1 MTEGNESSQGCVADG
16 EIVQESA
23 SSRGLTEGDKT
34 SQRSIADWE
43 IVQESWRSL
52 SASSSSSLTEW
63 QHSCKWSA
71 ADGQSAEVDKS
82 WSLSG

>member
-23 SSRGLTEGDKT
+23 SSRGLTEGDKP
-34 SQRSIADWE
+34 SQRSITDWE

-63 QHSCKWSA
+63 QHSCKGSA
-71 ADGQSAEVDKS
+71 ADGQRAEVDKS
-82 WSLSG
+82 YILSG